1 MVDLQGW
8 IIRHVL
14 DLYLVVDVLGH
25 IEDAKGKV
33 AACGEVQMDGRRAGR
48 MQCSVVRGMLFA

>member
-8 IIRHVL
+8 IVRHVL

-25 IEDAKGKV
+25 IEDAKSKV
-33 AACGEVQMDGRRAGR
+33 AACGEVQMVVVQGECR
-48 MQCSVVRGMLFA
+48 VVRGMLFA